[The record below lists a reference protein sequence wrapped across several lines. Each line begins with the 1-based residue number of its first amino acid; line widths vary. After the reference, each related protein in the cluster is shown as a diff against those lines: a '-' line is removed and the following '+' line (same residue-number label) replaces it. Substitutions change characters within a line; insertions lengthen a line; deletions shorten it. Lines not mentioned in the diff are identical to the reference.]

1 MNRLIFTFIIVLGAI
16 ASLQAQTYNLHS
28 VRTLEGHQLL
38 EHQLQNTQ
46 VKTSAIAHRAPQ
58 QTLAVTDSLTFTSFG
73 MSFFEGSTFVIDGGE
88 FTKYKTTIVWYEDG
102 TVRIDNLF
110 NLHGHSNCRD
120 EELSLWGTY
129 SASDGLITIDT
140 PEDPMTL
147 VARLYGQVD
156 GYLLAGEVGE
166 NYNFYPTESLQL
178 RVSEDRL
185 MVETLQHALI
195 LEEYSGTL
203 ATHTCYQYV
212 KMYRACEGS
221 KLVVFSPDPIEFA
234 TPLYP
239 GSSHSKNIYLANVG
253 SDKLDYALDVQA
265 EGDNPFSMSLNSGSL
280 RSMIMKQIRLTYAPQ
295 QIGQHQGQLSVSGGS
310 TELTIPVVGQCI
322 DYPDYSALVT
332 DGDIEI
338 HTCVEYPFALGY
350 DGLDPVAYSTVGYNV
365 GDSWLDAIVEVPAGQ
380 VGTLSWTGYTYN
392 DYFMGSKGTV
402 TVDGKEELFA
412 SYMDHQSIDGH
423 CTLGEGRHTVRF
435 NYNVSYPEFVINKS
449 GLYLYSLGFTLE
461 QQLPDAAWLPLGDQ
475 LPFGNYVV
483 GQEPATRYV
492 LLHNKGANP
501 LQMLS
506 ADDAPHFHVTPAEV
520 SAATLDTLR
529 VAVVFDMPEAGT
541 YDGTVTLH
549 TTAGDFAVHC
559 SALVRVVP
567 DYSLIVAPDTD
578 PTVPITWDYST
589 TYPFVIDTET
599 LEAVNSNAR
608 ELDSIANVAWM
619 EASFTIPQGKVGV
632 VSWDASLDIEDLHP
646 DGSYHDYGMVFINH
660 PSRQFGIIQIGHGD
674 LSSKGCYS
682 AWDSSE
688 ATAEYYTSGENYV
701 RWSLSHFGD
710 SYYEGRDEFRVRN
723 FRIALEDFPEHAFQ
737 ASTEYIDFGELLLGR
752 TTSTTLQLTNMGGQ
766 VLTIDSVECDEP
778 ASLKFLPYWGAAY
791 KVSFD
796 LTFEFEGLWPGEN
809 EGSIII
815 YTNAGNLVLN
825 YEAYVIDPKG
835 YLMAEDFEGEM
846 GWFRTDAD
854 GDGKGWNT
862 LYNIYSTMSKGHC
875 HSGEDGLGSS
885 GYYYYLGDI
894 DPDDWCYSPMV
905 DIPAEGEYE
914 LSWWIGADDDD
925 ANYAHNYTVYVGE
938 EMDRQTLTPMFTD
951 QIQSPGWHH
960 HSLNLKEWAGKRVCI
975 SFRHHDSKG
984 LGIMKLDDVYI
995 RPAQESAI
1003 SLPRTD
1009 RILPR
1014 IYNLQGQPQSHL
1026 GSGINILCHPTEGR
1040 KVVWQ

>member
-1 MNRLIFTFIIVLGAI
+1 MNHILPSVIITFGAI
-16 ASLQAQTYNLHS
+16 ASLQAQTYDLHA
-28 VRTLEGHQLL
+28 VRTKQGHQLL
-38 EHQLQNTQ
+38 EHQLQTQ
-46 VKTSAIAHRAPQ
+46 HKQASAIAHRAPQ
-58 QTLAVTDSLTFTSFG
+58 QTVTMTDSLSFTSFG
-73 MSFFEGSTFVIDGGE
+73 MNYYEGSTFMPDGGE
-88 FTKYKTTIVWYEDG
+88 FTKYKTSIVWYEDG
-102 TVRIDNLF
+102 SVRIDNLF
-110 NLHGHSNCRD
+110 NLHGHNDCHD
-120 EELSLWGTY
+120 VELSLWGTY
-129 SASDGLITIDT
+129 DPNDGLITIGT
-140 PEDPMTL
+140 PLEDMPH
-147 VARLYGQVD
+147 VALLYGELD

-166 NYNFYPTESLQL
+166 DMNFYAGNTFQL

-185 MVETLQHALI
+185 TVETLQDALI
-195 LEEYSGTL
+195 LEEYGGTL
-203 ATHTCYQYV
+203 TPHTCYKYV

-221 KLVVFSPDPIEFA
+221 KLVVFSPNPIDY
-234 TPLYP
+234 TKPLYP
-239 GSSHSKNIYLANVG
+239 GSLQNKNIYLANVG
-253 SDKLDYALDVQA
+253 TDKLDYTLDVSA
-265 EGDNPFSMSLNSGSL
+265 EGENPFSLSINSGSL
-280 RSMIMKQIRLTYAPQ
+280 RSMIMKQVRLTYAPQ
-295 QIGQHQGQLSVSGGS
+295 QTGQHQGQLSVSSGE
-310 TELTIPVVGQCI
+310 TTQTIAIKAQCI

-332 DGDIEI
+332 EGDIEMR
-338 HTCVEYPFALGY
+338 TGTEYPFILGY
-350 DGLDPVAYSTVGYNV
+350 DDLDPVAYSSVGYQV
-365 GDSWLDAIVEVPAGQ
+365 GDSWLEAIVEVPAGQ
-380 VGTLSWTGYTYN
+380 LGTLSWTGYTFS
-392 DYFMGSKGTV
+392 DYYMGSKGTI
-402 TVDGKEELFA
+402 TVDGRKEIFA
-412 SYMDHQSIDGH
+412 SYMDFETIDGH
-423 CTLGEGRHTVRF
+423 YTFGEGRHTVRF
-435 NYNVSYPEFVINKS
+435 NYNVSYPEFVTDNS
-449 GLYLYSLGFTLE
+449 GLFLYSLGFSLE
-461 QQLPDAAWLPLGDQ
+461 QQLPDAAWLPQGDQ

-483 GQEPATRYV
+483 GQEHAIRHI

-501 LQMLS
+501 LQLLG
-506 ADDAPHFHVTPAEV
+506 ADDAPHFSVLPAEA

-529 VAVVFDMPEAGT
+529 VAVEFDIPEAGT

-559 SALVRVVP
+559 SALVRIVP

-578 PTVPITWDYST
+578 PSVPITWDYST

-632 VSWDASLDIEDLHP
+632 VSWDASLDIEDMQP

-660 PSRQFGIIQIGHGD
+660 PSRQFGIIEIGQGD

-682 AWDSSE
+682 IWDSSE
-688 ATAEYYTSGENYV
+688 ATAQYYTSGENYV

-710 SYYEGRDEFRVRN
+710 SYYEGRDEFRVSN

-752 TTSTTLQLTNMGGQ
+752 TTSATLQLTNMGGQ
-766 VLTIDSVECDEP
+766 VLTIDSIECDEP
-778 ASLKFLPYWGAAY
+778 ATIKAKPNWGAAY

-815 YTNAGNLVLN
+815 YTNAGNLVID
-825 YEAYVIDPKG
+825 YEAYVIDPEG
-835 YLMAEDFEGEM
+835 YLMAEDFEEEM
-846 GWFRTDAD
+846 RWFRTDAD
-854 GDGKGWNT
+854 GDGKGWNS

-905 DIPAEGEYE
+905 DIPAQGEYE
-914 LSWWIGADDDD
+914 LSWWIGADEDD

-938 EMDRQTLTPMFTD
+938 EMDRQTLTPMYTD
-951 QIQSPGWHH
+951 QITSPGWHY
-960 HSLNLKEWAGKRVCI
+960 HSLNLKQWAGKRVCI

-1009 RILPR
+1009 RTLPR
-1014 IYNLQGQPQSHL
+1014 IYNLQGQPQPRL

-1040 KVVWQ
+1040 KVVFH